1 LEANL
6 ETSKSISQR
15 SPKIPFLPESSG
27 LPAVIVAASRL
38 RRRRTLWDP
47 EPHGDGGYHHN
58 GSAKFCYNVGEA
70 FGKAMLE
77 LLEK

>member
-1 LEANL
+1 
-6 ETSKSISQR
+6 
-15 SPKIPFLPESSG
+15 
-27 LPAVIVAASRL
+27 L

-58 GSAKFCYNVGEA
+58 GSAKFCYNAGEA